1 MIPAGHQRSGG
12 GSRWPAPRA
21 GHTLSCIDVDLRKLR
36 YFEAVARHLHFGRAA
51 AELHIAQ
58 PVLSRQIRAL
68 ESELHVQLFRRD
80 RRATE
85 LTDAGRQLLADAVG
99 LLTSATALQRRV
111 AQAAR
116 GEARLVVAFMPGLI
130 VTDAIRRLRR
140 NRPHLAVEVL
150 RTTWDDQVAV
160 LHDGRADLSYL
171 RLPAPTEGL
180 TVQQLFTEPR
190 VVVLPADHP
199 LAGKEQVSVR
209 DLAGETLLQH
219 PDAVPEWRDVA
230 TVAAVALPS
239 SVVEEKLE
247 NVASGRGIAILP
259 LSTAQFY
266 TRPDVVHVPVTDIA
280 QSRVVLAW
288 LSERR
293 EPLLA
298 EFAALA

>member
-1 MIPAGHQRSGG
+1 L
-12 GSRWPAPRA
+12 PAPRP

-68 ESELHVQLFRRD
+68 ESELRAQLFRRD

-85 LTDAGRQLLADAVG
+85 LTDAGRQLLTDAVP

-130 VTDAIRRLRR
+130 VTEAIRRLRR
-140 NRPHLAVEVL
+140 DHPHLTVEVL

-160 LHDGRADLSYL
+160 LHDGRADISYL

-180 TVQQLFTEPR
+180 TVRQLFTEPR

-209 DLAGETLLQH
+209 DLAGESLLQH

-230 TVAAVALPS
+230 TVAAVVLPT

-247 NVASGRGIAILP
+247 NVASGRGIAVLP

-266 TRPDVVHVPVTDIA
+266 IRPDVVHVPVSDISH
-280 QSRVVLAW
+280 SRVVLAW